1 MAMVVVEEE
10 EEEELLPLA
19 VILGE
24 VAAAVVE
31 VAVEALAG
39 EPSFIP
45 TDHR

>member
-10 EEEELLPLA
+10 EEELLPLA
-19 VILGE
+19 VTLGE
-24 VAAAVVE
+24 VVAAVVE
-31 VAVEALAG
+31 VAVAVSAV